1 MNNLYE
7 LGGLAD
13 VFIINKVEKN
23 IGGINY
29 KPQEVYTVLND
40 VIVNLAYERNNSEGK
55 DIKNK
60 INYIVNFPNEIY
72 ISNVPM
78 TEKVCNLLMQKEND
92 TNLLITKKEIIEC
105 TVQNKLFLS
114 DIPSK
119 DIYVKDKNYN
129 NLEYEVADYTLTGN
143 FIEGETYLVF
153 YKTYINKSVF
163 NMEKVSMPYF
173 SLEIHFKGNDNKKT
187 TIGYMIV
194 PSVSLIS
201 SPVVVFNSNTIVGS
215 NLNFKIIDV
224 NNEPSVWG
232 I

>member
-1 MNNLYE
+1 M
-7 LGGLAD
+7 
-13 VFIINKVEKN
+13 
-23 IGGINY
+23 
-29 KPQEVYTVLND
+29 
-40 VIVNLAYERNNSEGK
+40 AYERNNSEGK

-224 NNEPSVWG
+224 NNEPSV
-232 I
+232 